1 MGDDY
6 YGYVPGSVERLR
18 QASFIARHMGDDI
31 RHYPDNS
38 GEHIYEETPRPSSTN
53 DGSPETTR
61 QIMQNSIE
69 MVRKRI
75 LGQSYT
81 MVQDAANG
89 WRDIADY
96 LTNLSRQIREQSDA
110 LRTGNGAD
118 DPGWSS
124 DGATAFMARGPG
136 ATMMSIDDWA
146 EAAQV
151 NYDGLT
157 SLATTIAIH
166 HGKMKDLYE
175 DYQKAIVRRAQLF
188 FFNDQSSYI
197 WGDNPPQQVER
208 PEDIDVD
215 AWQRALDNDNLFIE
229 QDQYVAALKEEEY
242 IWTYRAQQLEY
253 EMGQGYWQ
261 VMGHELNGGSS
272 TVFEGPDNAQVP
284 NGMPGMDM
292 RTYYNA
298 LDAAANLPNT
308 LPSIDTSGLNNLAN
322 NTQQFQANIEQ
333 LTKNTPALDGVPDLT
348 NQTQTVPDVPDLE
361 LPATDTAP
369 QLNVP
374 APATNPGL
382 LPIVPPPVA
391 PPNLG
396 DLPAAPGFAQ
406 ANTPGLRGQ
415 TFPGSRDLA
424 NPGGLPKGVLG
435 APKGPG
441 AVGAPSTPGTGAP
454 STPPAIPPKTGKI
467 LGKQPKTPQEPLPQ
481 RPGTPG
487 TAPPSLPAANRPGP
501 RAAKRPQEP
510 TVGRPGG
517 PPPGTTAP
525 VLEGRQRTGG
535 PTPPP
540 GAPAA
545 PPGTTRAGTAPPV
558 LSNKS
563 GRRTGPPSTVTGSPG
578 TGAPQQVPGRGRPG
592 ASDRPD
598 QQVDAPMEINQLFRP
613 TGEMGTTAPLL
624 QRPGRPAG
632 PAPRDVGEVPRS
644 LRARRP
650 VVDSPAE
657 LAARRRAAKAAQEQQ
672 ERERLEED
680 YQQIKAFMG
689 GEEAWTVQTPGG
701 PVVGGAERPAA
712 TPQAEPRPSLGG
724 T

>member
-1 MGDDY
+1 VGDDY

-38 GEHIYEETPRPSSTN
+38 GEHMYVDTPKPSSTN
-53 DGSPETTR
+53 DGQPETTR
-61 QIMQNSIE
+61 RIMQNSIE

-96 LTNLSRQIREQSDA
+96 LRNLSLQIRAQSDA
-110 LRTGNGAD
+110 LRTGGGAG

-124 DGATAFMARGPG
+124 DGADAFMARGPG

-166 HGKMKDLYE
+166 HGKMKDLYG
-175 DYQKAIVRRAQLF
+175 DYQKAMVRRAQLF

-197 WGDNPPQQVER
+197 WGDNPPEQVER

-215 AWQRALDNDNLFIE
+215 AWQRALDNDNLFVE

-292 RTYYNA
+292 RTYYDA

-308 LPSIDTSGLNNLAN
+308 VPSIDTSNLTN
-322 NTQQFQANIEQ
+322 LTNDTQQFKANIDQ
-333 LTKNTPALDGVPDLT
+333 LTKNAPALDDVPGLAD
-348 NQTQTVPDVPDLE
+348 QTQTVPGVPDLE
-361 LPATDTAP
+361 LPATDSTAP
-369 QLNVP
+369 QLDLP

-382 LPIVPPPVA
+382 LPVVPPPVA

-396 DLPAAPGFAQ
+396 DVPGAPGFAPV
-406 ANTPGLRGQ
+406 NTPGLQGQ
-415 TFPGSRDLA
+415 KFPGSADLA
-424 NPGGLPKGVLG
+424 NPGRVPGGVLG

-441 AVGAPSTPGTGAP
+441 GTGAP
-454 STPPAIPPKTGKI
+454 STPPAMPPKSGKI
-467 LGKQPKTPQEPLPQ
+467 LGKQPKTPQEALPQ
-481 RPGTPG
+481 RPGAPG
-487 TAPPSLPAANRPGP
+487 SPPPSLPAVNRPGQ
-501 RAAKRPQEP
+501 RATKRPQEP
-510 TVGRPGG
+510 TLGRPGG

-545 PPGTTRAGTAPPV
+545 PPPGTTRAGTAPPV

-563 GRRTGPPSTVTGSPG
+563 GRRGGPPSTVPGSPG
-578 TGAPQQVPGRGRPG
+578 TGGPPPQVPGRSRSGGP
-592 ASDRPD
+592 DRTD
-598 QQVDAPMEINQLFRP
+598 QHVDAPMEISQLFSP
-613 TGEMGTTAPLL
+613 PGETGTAAPLL
-624 QRPGRPAG
+624 HRPGRPAE
-632 PAPRDVGEVPRS
+632 PVPRDVGEVPRS

-657 LAARRRAAKAAQEQQ
+657 LAARRRAAKAVQEQQ
-672 ERERLEED
+672 ERERLEEN

-689 GEEAWTVQTPGG
+689 GEEPWTVQTPGG
-701 PVVGGAERPAA
+701 PVMGSAERPAA